1 MNPLEIILIGT
12 ALGAGGSLHCLGMC
26 GPLVIAMKANQKANW
41 FTAQQ
46 LGKVTTYT
54 LFGIIAGAGGGVLS
68 YAIDQQYFSI
78 LVGILMLASL
88 VFTVELGQ
96 FFGKPN
102 WLTKQ
107 VANLR
112 NQALTIWPTPSLGKY
127 YVLGL
132 ANGFLPCGLLYSAF
146 MVALGTGSIGGGM
159 LLMFSFGIGTIP
171 LLGIFSFGMQTIPML
186 RKMLSGNTVAA
197 FFQISISILLIVR
210 GLGLGIPYV
219 SPTLPATG
227 NIKAGTYHCA
237 TQEK

>member
-1 MNPLEIILIGT
+1 MSPIEIILIGT

-26 GPLVIAMKANQKANW
+26 GPLVIAMKANQKINW

-54 LFGIIAGAGGGVLS
+54 LFGIIAGAGGGILS

-78 LVGILMLASL
+78 IIGLLMLASL

-96 FFGKPN
+96 IFGKPN

-171 LLGIFSFGMQTIPML
+171 LLGIFGFGIQIIPQFKKL
-186 RKMLSGNTVAA
+186 LSGNKVAN

-219 SPTLPATG
+219 SPTLPNTG

-237 TQEK
+237 TQE

>member
-1 MNPLEIILIGT
+1 MNPLEIILIGA

-46 LGKVTTYT
+46 LGKVTIYT

-96 FFGKPN
+96 FFGKTN

-112 NQALTIWPTPSLGKY
+112 NQALTLWPTPSLGKY

-146 MVALGTGSIGGGM
+146 IVALGTGSITGGM

-171 LLGIFSFGMQTIPML
+171 LLGIFGFGIQTVPML
-186 RKMLSGNTVAA
+186 RKMLSGNKVAT

-219 SPTLPATG
+219 SPTLPTTE
-227 NIKAGTYHCA
+227 NIKTSTYHCA